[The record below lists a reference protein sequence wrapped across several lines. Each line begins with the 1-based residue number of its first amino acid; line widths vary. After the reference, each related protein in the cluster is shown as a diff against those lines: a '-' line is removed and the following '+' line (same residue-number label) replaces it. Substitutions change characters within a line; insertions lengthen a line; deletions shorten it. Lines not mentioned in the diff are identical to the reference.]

1 MNLAALLH
9 NAAAAFGHR
18 PALSLGERVLLDYRG
33 LQARVARLAAGLRG
47 AGLKPG
53 DRVALVMSNR
63 PCYLELLFAIW
74 HAGLVAVPVNARLHP
89 REVAFILQDCGVSLL
104 FVTGELAEAM
114 AQAAVQAGCVRR
126 VVDVDHADY
135 EHLLL
140 EPAPTATARGD
151 DLAWIFYT
159 SGTTGRP
166 KGAMLTHRNLQLMAW
181 SYLCDVDFLTE
192 QDSLLHL
199 GPQSHAA
206 GLFGLSFVAKGAH
219 HVMPES
225 GGFEPGELVSLI
237 GRYPSATFF
246 LAPTM
251 LRRLVADR
259 AIAQCRVENVRTLLC
274 GAAPIYASDVRGAL
288 AVFGPRF
295 WNGYGQGECPCTITA
310 MPKHLYAEGL
320 SEERL
325 TSVGIVRTGVEVC
338 ITDDRGKPLPPGEVG
353 EITVRGDV
361 VMRGYW
367 NNPEATARALR
378 DGWLFTGD
386 LGVMDAEGYLWLKDR
401 SKDLIISGGAN
412 IYPREVE
419 EVLLSDPAVAE
430 AAVVGR
436 PDPQWGESV
445 VAFVVPRAGAIADPA
460 RLDRLCLDNI
470 ARFKRPRQY
479 VVVPELPRNN
489 TGKVLKTELRVRL
502 ARQDFPISPGEHP

>member
-1 MNLAALLH
+1 
-9 NAAAAFGHR
+9 
-18 PALSLGERVLLDYRG
+18 
-33 LQARVARLAAGLRG
+33 
-47 AGLKPG
+47 
-53 DRVALVMSNR
+53 
-63 PCYLELLFAIW
+63 
-74 HAGLVAVPVNARLHP
+74 
-89 REVAFILQDCGVSLL
+89 
-104 FVTGELAEAM
+104 
-114 AQAAVQAGCVRR
+114 
-126 VVDVDHADY
+126 
-135 EHLLL
+135 
-140 EPAPTATARGD
+140 
-151 DLAWIFYT
+151 
-159 SGTTGRP
+159 
-166 KGAMLTHRNLQLMAW
+166 
-181 SYLCDVDFLTE
+181 
-192 QDSLLHL
+192 
-199 GPQSHAA
+199 
-206 GLFGLSFVAKGAH
+206 
-219 HVMPES
+219 
-225 GGFEPGELVSLI
+225 
-237 GRYPSATFF
+237 
-246 LAPTM
+246 
-251 LRRLVADR
+251 
-259 AIAQCRVENVRTLLC
+259 RVENVRTRLC
-274 GAAPIYASDVRGAL
+274 GAAPIYASYVRGAL
-288 AVFGPRF
+288 AVFGPRI

-489 TGKVLKTELRVRL
+489 TGKVLKTELRARL